1 MHRAFQIRWLN
12 SSMNAKYEVFAVFSP
27 PHLAWKLFNRENVAS
42 GSEQFRS
49 LLYSFRTVTEGRE
62 PLARVEQN

>member
-1 MHRAFQIRWLN
+1 
-12 SSMNAKYEVFAVFSP
+12 MNAKYEVFAVFSP